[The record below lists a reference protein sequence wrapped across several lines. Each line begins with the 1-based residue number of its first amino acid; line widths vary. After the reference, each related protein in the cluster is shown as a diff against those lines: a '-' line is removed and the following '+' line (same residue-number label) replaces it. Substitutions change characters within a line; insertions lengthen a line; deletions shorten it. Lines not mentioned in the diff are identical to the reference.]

1 MGGCI
6 KPLALGWIGGLWFG
20 WMGGQ
25 REKVRE
31 VYGFSSLMKQNKK
44 GKNCAVFC
52 FAGKRKLLYLF
63 LRCDYMG
70 NFLKTAQYLLLPLTA
85 CSVISKALV
94 ESSRPTCCS
103 TACRMDSSTSL
114 TYLAMFNREKMF
126 TSIEMFGTGELLKNS
141 TRRCATG
148 SEPVTCGQNKG
159 TGVGVFCCTGS
170 RMHCL

>member
-1 MGGCI
+1 MPLVESTGPFLKNFSKI
-6 KPLALGWIGGLWFG
+6 KKEKIALSFASP
-20 WMGGQ
+20 
-25 REKVRE
+25 EKE
-31 VYGFSSLMKQNKK
+31 IFFLH
-44 GKNCAVFC
+44 
-52 FAGKRKLLYLF
+52 